1 MAKEK
6 GRQEKHY
13 ARGHNPN
20 SMANLKRGKRFA
32 VNDDSARKAGEKS
45 MRVQTERRAL
55 ADIVSGFLY
64 GEVTDVGV
72 RDRLAAAGIAECDF
86 INLLPAVLGV
96 YEKSKQ
102 GDQNALLALL
112 KIAGLYSE
120 KTEATH
126 KVTVVQM
133 TDEEIMAEIERLD
146 GIGD

>member
-1 MAKEK
+1 
-6 GRQEKHY
+6 
-13 ARGHNPN
+13 
-20 SMANLKRGKRFA
+20 
-32 VNDDSARKAGEKS
+32 